1 MCFMYICIYVC
12 IMCNSPGT
20 IYIIVF
26 VVVVVVAIVV
36 VWRAMGYKN
45 VLKHLLTVALQVGHS
60 G

>member
-1 MCFMYICIYVC
+1 
-12 IMCNSPGT
+12 MCNSPGT